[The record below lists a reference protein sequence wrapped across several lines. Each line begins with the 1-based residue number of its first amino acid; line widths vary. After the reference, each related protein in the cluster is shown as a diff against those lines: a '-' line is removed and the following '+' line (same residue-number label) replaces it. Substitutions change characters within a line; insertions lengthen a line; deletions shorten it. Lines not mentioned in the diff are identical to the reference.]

1 MKSPIHYRVGPLIPR
16 HGRSPSVRVVTD
28 EPSPEVVELPI
39 GVDVGTIEVILARL
53 RSDGIPVTVEPDLSS
68 LSGVDEEGF
77 RLMAQ
82 ADDVP
87 AILPVLEAAGID
99 ITPLG

>member
-1 MKSPIHYRVGPLIPR
+1 VS
-16 HGRSPSVRVVTD
+16 
-28 EPSPEVVELPI
+28 EPSPSDIVELPL
-39 GVDVGTIEVILARL
+39 GVDVGSIEIILLRL
-53 RSDGIPVTVEPDLSS
+53 ESDGIPVTVEPDLSS

-77 RLMAQ
+77 RLMAR
-82 ADDVP
+82 AEDVP